1 LWLAGIR
8 THGLL
13 IRLPVFFQNGA
24 EILEILPD
32 FCSLGEIY
40 PALAKLLRSSTH
52 RVRSGLDAK
61 NYILKWKE
69 EN

>member
-1 LWLAGIR
+1 LWPAWIR
-8 THGLL
+8 THDIL
-13 IRLPVFFQNGA
+13 IRLGKRACFLFQNGA

-61 NYILKWKE
+61 NYILK
-69 EN
+69 